1 MARQIIAA
9 EIGYID
15 TSLSPQAQVLYVATE
30 DFTTDSGDTPASTWF
45 QGVLSGDISYK
56 WRVAAPF
63 TGRKPVAGIG
73 ALVLA
78 NNSGNFD
85 DAMGWEFRDGAVT
98 IKMLDVGQD
107 WSAGTVIATAIA
119 DKASLDSV
127 KNLRI
132 TLRDSAAILDQPI
145 QQSTFTIGEAPD
157 AENKLKPYSFGTP
170 LSCDPVLI
178 NESTLAYDAH
188 DSTVVEIDKVRDNGL
203 EVGFAVTDTGFT
215 LTSAASGKITCDPVA
230 TGTGNLSVID
240 DGVET
245 DGAILSN
252 LDRTIQ
258 NPNRVYNSPQGFI
271 DITGHS
277 VDTKAAS
284 AGGKYYFEMYVNFR
298 AGFVTSA
305 DFPEGSWASAIG
317 IGAAAPTNGHRISNA
332 DEYACWTTYD
342 TNVSTAAIDTW
353 EDGTRIDDDLN
364 VSAEAGGT
372 GWTGAT
378 IGVLINFDDMQVSF
392 RINGT
397 AKGTTLSITSNSPL
411 DTFYPLVAVAGT
423 NNTDIRSQDNKV
435 TLYLHD
441 ENFNQSIPAGY
452 TSWAGSAYASTTDFS
467 DFITSITDKISGLT
481 VDTTTQAEID
491 AIGYSYSYYLKDSRT
506 AAQVL
511 FDGCASHSG
520 WYYISRTGNLTF
532 GRLAE
537 PGGAGVAEFTDA
549 EIIDVSSIVTDYAPG
564 LSNRM
569 GALRNWYKLNLNTID
584 TSLDEDVRVQLSDQY
599 QHEAS
604 SSNTLAS
611 GYNHAIGNTILPT
624 LFRTAANA
632 DDEADRLTALYAT
645 ERRFITVDAA
655 FDLSQF
661 ILMDLGDTVSID
673 FDRFGFGSAAGSGA
687 FSSGF
692 SDGWDLGS
700 AGTQYLVLGIEG
712 NFISNRI
719 RLTLWG

>member
-1 MARQIIAA
+1 VARRIIAA
-9 EIGYID
+9 SIGYID
-15 TSLSPQAQVLYVATE
+15 TAQSPQGQVLYVATE

-85 DAMGWEFRDGAVT
+85 DATGWEFRDGAVT

-119 DKASLDSV
+119 DKGDFDSV
-127 KNLRI
+127 DNLRI
-132 TLRDSAAILDQPI
+132 TLRDSAAILDQNI
-145 QQSTFTIGEAPD
+145 QQSTYASGD
-157 AENKLKPYSFGTP
+157 AVNKLKPYCFGTP
-170 LSCDPVLI
+170 LSCDPILTD
-178 NESTLAYDAH
+178 EATRAYDAH
-188 DSTVVEIDKVRDNGL
+188 DATIVEMDRVMDNGA
-203 EVGFAVTDTGFT
+203 EVGFSVTDTGFK
-215 LTSAASGKITCDPVA
+215 LSSAATGKITCDPVA

-240 DGVET
+240 DSVET
-245 DGAILSN
+245 DGATLSN

-258 NPNRVYNSPQGFI
+258 NPNRTFNSPAGI
-271 DITGHS
+271 YEITGHS

-284 AGGKYYFEMYVNFR
+284 AGGKYYFEMYVDR
-298 AGFVTSA
+298 ARSFSGTASP
-305 DFPEGSWASAIG
+305 DGWWTSAIG
-317 IGAAAPTNGHRISNA
+317 IGAAIPTNGHNISDA
-332 DEYACWTTYD
+332 DEYALWTTYV
-342 TNVSTAAIDTW
+342 TNVSTPAIDTW

-364 VSAEAGGT
+364 VSTEVPGGWEDQT
-372 GWTGAT
+372 V
-378 IGVLINFDDMQVSF
+378 GVLVSFDDMEVSF
-392 RINGT
+392 RLNGS
-397 AKGTTLSITSNSPL
+397 AKGSTLSITSNSPL
-411 DTFYPLVAVAGT
+411 DTFYPLIAVRGSAH
-423 NNTDIRSQDNKV
+423 TDLRTQDNKA

-441 ENFNQSIPAGY
+441 ENFSEAIPAGY
-452 TSWAGSAYASTTDFS
+452 ESWAGSAYASTTDFS
-467 DFITSITDKISGLT
+467 DFITSITDKITGLT

-520 WYYISRTGNLTF
+520 WYYIGRTGNLTF

-537 PGGAGVAEFTDA
+537 PGGAGVTEFTDA
-549 EIIDVSSIVTDYAPG
+549 EIIDVSSISTDYAPG

-569 GALRNWYKLNLNTID
+569 GALRNWHKLNIDSID
-584 TSLDEDVRVQLSDQY
+584 TSLGEDERVLLSEQY

-611 GYNHAIGNTILPT
+611 GYNHAIGNAILNT
-624 LFRTAANA
+624 YFRTAANA
-632 DDEADRLTALYAT
+632 DDEVDRLIALYAQ

-673 FDRFGFGSAAGSGA
+673 FDRFGFGSDAGSGA

-700 AGTQYLVLGIEG
+700 AGSQYIVLGIEG
-712 NFISNRI
+712 SFISNRI